1 MVIHKEVEM
10 NSTVKQILDKKG
22 TAVWYVSPETTI
34 NNALLVMAEKD
45 IGAILIMENGK
56 LVGIFSERD
65 YARHAVNQKEILNS
79 LPVSTFMTRTVITTT
94 TDNSV
99 DECMI
104 AMTRHHIRHL
114 PVVDGDKVI
123 GIVTIGDVVK
133 TMITD
138 QSLLLEEMENYIS
151 GRYGR

>member
-1 MVIHKEVEM
+1 M

-22 TAVWYVSPETTI
+22 GAVWYVSPDTTI
-34 NNALLVMAEKD
+34 NDALMVMAEKD
-45 IGAILIMENGK
+45 IGAILVMENGN

-65 YARHAVNQKEILNS
+65 YARHAVGQKETLNA
-79 LPVSTFMTRTVITTT
+79 LPVSTFMTHSVITTSL
-94 TDNSV
+94 DQSV
-99 DECMI
+99 NECMI
-104 AMTRHHIRHL
+104 IMTRHHIRHL
-114 PVVDGDKVI
+114 PVVDNDKVI

-133 TMITD
+133 TVITD